1 MVLFTGVP
9 GLQSPT
15 LQGGF
20 PIQNLQAALQSAGAT
35 VATPTSQGEYF
46 LCKISQPGILSPTV
60 HFSVFV

>member
-1 MVLFTGVP
+1 MVLFAGVP

-46 LCKISQPGILSPTV
+46 FVQNFSTWDTV
-60 HFSVFV
+60 THCALFCV

>member
-1 MVLFTGVP
+1 MVLFAGVT

-35 VATPTSQGEYF
+35 VATPTSQGEYLFCAKF
-46 LCKISQPGILSPTV
+46 LSL
-60 HFSVFV
+60 